1 MKAKHILL
9 LALPVLFLILTGIG
23 NSLKAQKPTGEKEVT
38 IWASMTC
45 ESCKK
50 KIERDIAFEKGVKD
64 ITVDLS
70 KKTVTIKYKAEKNSD
85 DKLLKAVEKLGFEA
99 KIVKPETKK

>member
-1 MKAKHILL
+1 M
-9 LALPVLFLILTGIG
+9 
-23 NSLKAQKPTGEKEVT
+23 
-38 IWASMTC
+38 SMTC

-64 ITVDLS
+64 ITVDLT

-99 KIVKPETKK
+99 KIVEPETKK